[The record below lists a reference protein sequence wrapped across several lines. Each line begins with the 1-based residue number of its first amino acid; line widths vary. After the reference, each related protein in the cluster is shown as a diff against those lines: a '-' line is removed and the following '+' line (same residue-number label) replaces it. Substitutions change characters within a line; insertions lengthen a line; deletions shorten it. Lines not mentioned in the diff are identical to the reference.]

1 MSVFYSFFFFN
12 EQLKLCSWLQTSWT
26 WGRSQNGQR
35 SPDDSAVAT
44 ISVKGADARFQPP
57 TANRIF
63 RLGLIFF
70 RSLNRSYQGKQHFH
84 QMLIMCKLDH
94 RLMKRRREKGENCC
108 EGISFKIPP
117 PMTGYIMHPLLDWF
131 FFKNWSSGFWLS
143 LGNTL
148 TPAST
153 PRLH

>member
-1 MSVFYSFFFFN
+1 MFLASN
-12 EQLKLCSWLQTSWT
+12 ELDLRKVIEWSAKSWWLCSGHHLGEGSRCQVPAADSQQDLQV
-26 WGRSQNGQR
+26 GVNLLQVVE
-35 SPDDSAVAT
+35 PLV
-44 ISVKGADARFQPP
+44 P
-57 TANRIF
+57 
-63 RLGLIFF
+63 
-70 RSLNRSYQGKQHFH
+70 GKQHFH

-108 EGISFKIPP
+108 EGISFKIPS
-117 PMTGYIMHPLLDWF
+117 PMTGYIMHPLLDWL

-153 PRLH
+153 HGCIKMSCAA